1 MFGLLFGGLSSIILI
16 GIALH
21 RLDPGGWWSIVV
33 YSACLIAM
41 LGSSAY
47 HLAPQSTRRD
57 LLERPDLAA
66 PFLDDRGESLP
77 S

>member
-16 GIALH
+16 GMALH

-41 LGSSAY
+41 LAVRLTTTLPLSPLGAISFSG
-47 HLAPQSTRRD
+47 LILP
-57 LLERPDLAA
+57 
-66 PFLDDRGESLP
+66 PFF
-77 S
+77 